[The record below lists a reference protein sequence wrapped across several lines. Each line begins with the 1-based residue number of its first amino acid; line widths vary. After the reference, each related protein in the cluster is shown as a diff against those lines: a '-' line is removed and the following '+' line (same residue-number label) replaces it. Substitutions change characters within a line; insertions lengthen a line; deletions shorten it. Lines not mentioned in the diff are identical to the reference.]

1 MTAANTTKA
10 ETAKA
15 LYEQI
20 GKEVA
25 ALDENWKNDID
36 RLNLLLQLTQCYSN
50 VSDG

>member
-1 MTAANTTKA
+1 MVAANDTKNA
-10 ETAKA
+10 TAKA

-20 GKEVA
+20 AKEVA

-36 RLNLLLQLTQCYSN
+36 RLNLLTQLTQCFAN